1 MEIFGFE
8 IKKAKDTTEDKL
20 VSFVSAT
27 NDDGALE
34 IASGTASGQFID
46 LEGAAK
52 SEADL
57 VTRYRTMA
65 LTPQFDSAIEDVCNE
80 AIVIDDEKPVDINL
94 ENLKQ
99 PKIVKDK
106 IREEFQTI
114 LKLLDFN
121 NLGYDIFKQWY
132 VDGRLY
138 YHLMI
143 DEKKPRLGIKELRK
157 IDPRKIK
164 KVREKKFAIDPRT
177 RLKVEVGYNE
187 FYMYFPK
194 GTGKQ
199 SGSIV
204 DQSQQAYKIAKD
216 SICYVTSG
224 IMDVNNKLILS
235 HLHKAIKPF
244 NQLRMLEDATVI
256 YRLARAPER
265 RIFYIDVGNLP
276 KAKAEQYLYD
286 MMTKHKNK
294 LVYDGA
300 TGEIKDDRK
309 FMTMLEDFWLPRREG
324 KNTEITTLP
333 GGQNLGEMD
342 DVNYFKRELYR
353 ALNVPITRIEAE
365 NQFNLGRASEIT
377 RDELKFNKFITRL
390 RNRFSILF
398 DQLLEIQLILKGVLN
413 KNQWKKIRNDIYF
426 EFAHDNHFTE
436 LKELEIL
443 RERIGLAAEMDAFA
457 GKYYSALYVRKN
469 AFRFTDEE
477 MEAED
482 KQMKKEREDPEHPM
496 NIMPQQSGD
505 EPAAGGNPFDS
516 GGPGDSS
523 GGGQSPAVALPG
535 PEQDEEQETSKKK
548 LTKEEKELVESMTKF
563 MHSITEEERLEDWD
577 E

>member
-324 KNTEITTLP
+324 K
-333 GGQNLGEMD
+333 
-342 DVNYFKRELYR
+342 
-353 ALNVPITRIEAE
+353 
-365 NQFNLGRASEIT
+365 
-377 RDELKFNKFITRL
+377 
-390 RNRFSILF
+390 
-398 DQLLEIQLILKGVLN
+398 
-413 KNQWKKIRNDIYF
+413 
-426 EFAHDNHFTE
+426 
-436 LKELEIL
+436 
-443 RERIGLAAEMDAFA
+443 
-457 GKYYSALYVRKN
+457 KY
-469 AFRFTDEE
+469 
-477 MEAED
+477 
-482 KQMKKEREDPEHPM
+482 
-496 NIMPQQSGD
+496 
-505 EPAAGGNPFDS
+505 
-516 GGPGDSS
+516 
-523 GGGQSPAVALPG
+523 
-535 PEQDEEQETSKKK
+535 
-548 LTKEEKELVESMTKF
+548 
-563 MHSITEEERLEDWD
+563 
-577 E
+577 

>member
-413 KNQWKKIRNDIYF
+413 KNQW
-426 EFAHDNHFTE
+426 
-436 LKELEIL
+436 
-443 RERIGLAAEMDAFA
+443 
-457 GKYYSALYVRKN
+457 
-469 AFRFTDEE
+469 EE
-477 MEAED
+477 
-482 KQMKKEREDPEHPM
+482 
-496 NIMPQQSGD
+496 NS
-505 EPAAGGNPFDS
+505 
-516 GGPGDSS
+516 
-523 GGGQSPAVALPG
+523 
-535 PEQDEEQETSKKK
+535 
-548 LTKEEKELVESMTKF
+548 
-563 MHSITEEERLEDWD
+563 
-577 E
+577 

>member
-194 GTGKQ
+194 GTGNQ

-426 EFAHDNHFTE
+426 DFAHDNHFTE

-496 NIMPQQSGD
+496 NIMSQQSGD

-563 MHSITEEERLEDWD
+563 MHSINEEERLEDWD